1 MKTAGY
7 WSCRNEIIAAHLSTP
22 HKYEPFTELFDVDQL
37 DAIRDKYGVDLY
49 RECYADALH
58 EVTEAAN
65 ITTHLRALGVECK
78 PIFTPDDC
86 HVILSPSFPSAA
98 RPPSASTRSPARL
111 IFASCSS
118 APPTNQN
125 HKTEVHKMSCFIMS
139 DQAHAA
145 TANTLEYILNSGFN
159 RFGFDAPDSLYKALS
174 DCRDRYG
181 FYCSGLI
188 FRRLYDL
195 NSRAYAGRYKTDADT
210 TPPEMPSVPPL
221 VQEREREDQHEKL
234 LPWHYKLA
242 KLIDCEIYQAS
253 EDATRKDPLL
263 LALIDFSRVYTHFLV
278 SNTADYNAAPWGTI

>member
-1 MKTAGY
+1 
-7 WSCRNEIIAAHLSTP
+7 
-22 HKYEPFTELFDVDQL
+22 
-37 DAIRDKYGVDLY
+37 
-49 RECYADALH
+49 
-58 EVTEAAN
+58 
-65 ITTHLRALGVECK
+65 
-78 PIFTPDDC
+78 
-86 HVILSPSFPSAA
+86 
-98 RPPSASTRSPARL
+98 
-111 IFASCSS
+111 
-118 APPTNQN
+118 
-125 HKTEVHKMSCFIMS
+125 MSCFIMS

-174 DCRDRYG
+174 DCRD
-181 FYCSGLI
+181 
-188 FRRLYDL
+188 
-195 NSRAYAGRYKTDADT
+195 RYKTDADT

>member
-1 MKTAGY
+1 
-7 WSCRNEIIAAHLSTP
+7 
-22 HKYEPFTELFDVDQL
+22 
-37 DAIRDKYGVDLY
+37 
-49 RECYADALH
+49 
-58 EVTEAAN
+58 
-65 ITTHLRALGVECK
+65 
-78 PIFTPDDC
+78 
-86 HVILSPSFPSAA
+86 
-98 RPPSASTRSPARL
+98 
-111 IFASCSS
+111 
-118 APPTNQN
+118 
-125 HKTEVHKMSCFIMS
+125 MSCFIMS

-145 TANTLEYILNSGFN
+145 TANALEYILNSGFN

-242 KLIDCEIYQAS
+242 KRDIPGQ
-253 EDATRKDPLL
+253 RGRHQKRP
-263 LALIDFSRVYTHFLV
+263 
-278 SNTADYNAAPWGTI
+278 AAPGPDRLLPRLHTFPRFQHRRLQRRPMGHDLTPPPDTFAGRTGQQSDPTP